1 MEENT
6 SNKTP
11 HKKNVSSE
19 KKNEKPDNNETTNNK
34 KKEKEEEIRIGK
46 YIIKKTLGKGTFA
59 KVKLATSLPKN
70 EIVAIKIIEKNIL
83 KEEDDII
90 RLKREFE
97 MLSKFN
103 HPNVISVSE
112 IFENRQAYYTVMEY
126 CDGGELFNY
135 IVENRILSEE
145 KSAFLYFQ
153 LINGLEYIHSLGIVH
168 RDLKPENLL
177 LTKDLVL
184 KISDFG
190 LSNYYNI
197 NQNKLLETPCGSPC
211 YASPEMLSGNDY
223 DGFKIDIWATGII
236 LFAMLCGYLPF
247 DHKDND
253 ILFKKILDCKIKYPN
268 ILSNEAK
275 DLIKKILVPDP
286 EKRITIPEIK
296 NHPFYLKGKEIFY
309 NTFIVY
315 QEDQDE
321 NSNFSEEIYN
331 IDSNGLKEK
340 KNLYNQFKSKSEIL
354 LLNFSYFFDKNL
366 FINQRK
372 YKSFEKI
379 HFGFNIKK
387 FLNERKE
394 KLKLKADNNDKIK
407 KENIYSKDI
416 KEKDSS
422 FLTYYNSTNYLIKDI
437 NDFCEKMINQY
448 KKLQKDKFKNK
459 HKNNNNNKQI
469 DISLIRNDMSIH
481 EEKNKEETKLNE
493 SKNNNNQKHF
503 QLTEVLESQTKD
515 NLKGFLRK
523 RIVVQKNNLKN
534 NKKSIDKNNKI
545 TKKIVVP
552 QKLMVSDLLI
562 KNNNKLKANILP
574 RKTKLRSFDINL
586 KENDLADSKIIKLK
600 KILNKINQ
608 RSIKPNINII
618 NKQNIIH
625 HFTTNITNFTKKNY
639 YSNMIINGNV
649 KDNENSNLNL
659 QSKDKILK
667 NLIKKKNEK
676 TINND
681 YLKNKLSKN
690 KDKILNLKVD
700 LKKKI
705 LNNKIINKNINK
717 QNKKIKNS
725 MNKEKNIIN
734 DENKNYGNL
743 TLREK
748 IPSNQI
754 NNIRLKIF
762 TNSFPMNQNKLN
774 ETNSKIKKFNLN
786 NNIRHLNKIKK
797 NKFSKS
803 KNDLT
808 LEHTSRHNKNI
819 NTTIT
824 SETANK
830 YLNSFIII
838 DDILQKTKGDFFENK
853 NKNTIR
859 KPKLSIKL
867 KKLDTFS
874 IDNEVF
880 NFTERRDNIN
890 LNIKNLENLTKSN
903 LNKKQTIKNNLKK
916 LNLKYLLKIN
926 NISKIDNTLPINYQ
940 RNLQTQRNKPSKFT
954 IFQNNKNI
962 FNYLNTD
969 IGSKNSNILSN
980 LDKNNIGHIKS
991 KELFSNYIRNNNR
1004 IYSNDI
1010 RNNINK
1016 TSDSI
1021 KINND
1026 SKKKK
1031 FLQKFKNIEN
1041 LHNKYFKMINKNDNT
1056 YIKNLNCSKYNTI
1069 DNKFIDT
1076 SRIKRKKINL
1086 NGNNYNNNDIYIFD
1100 INKNKISKKITQNKI
1115 KNNRNMNNNNN
1126 IFDKYL
1132 ESRLSTK
1139 NNDYVCFKNINNIK
1153 YNHKKLLIET
1163 KKKQKENNKINNK
1176 VMNYQDIKK
1185 F

>member
-1 MEENT
+1 
-6 SNKTP
+6 
-11 HKKNVSSE
+11 
-19 KKNEKPDNNETTNNK
+19 
-34 KKEKEEEIRIGK
+34 
-46 YIIKKTLGKGTFA
+46 
-59 KVKLATSLPKN
+59 
-70 EIVAIKIIEKNIL
+70 
-83 KEEDDII
+83 
-90 RLKREFE
+90 
-97 MLSKFN
+97 
-103 HPNVISVSE
+103 
-112 IFENRQAYYTVMEY
+112 
-126 CDGGELFNY
+126 
-135 IVENRILSEE
+135 
-145 KSAFLYFQ
+145 
-153 LINGLEYIHSLGIVH
+153 
-168 RDLKPENLL
+168 
-177 LTKDLVL
+177 
-184 KISDFG
+184 
-190 LSNYYNI
+190 
-197 NQNKLLETPCGSPC
+197 
-211 YASPEMLSGNDY
+211 
-223 DGFKIDIWATGII
+223 
-236 LFAMLCGYLPF
+236 
-247 DHKDND
+247 
-253 ILFKKILDCKIKYPN
+253 
-268 ILSNEAK
+268 
-275 DLIKKILVPDP
+275 
-286 EKRITIPEIK
+286 
-296 NHPFYLKGKEIFY
+296 
-309 NTFIVY
+309 
-315 QEDQDE
+315 
-321 NSNFSEEIYN
+321 
-331 IDSNGLKEK
+331 
-340 KNLYNQFKSKSEIL
+340 
-354 LLNFSYFFDKNL
+354 
-366 FINQRK
+366 
-372 YKSFEKI
+372 
-379 HFGFNIKK
+379 
-387 FLNERKE
+387 
-394 KLKLKADNNDKIK
+394 
-407 KENIYSKDI
+407 
-416 KEKDSS
+416 
-422 FLTYYNSTNYLIKDI
+422 
-437 NDFCEKMINQY
+437 MINQY

-574 RKTKLRSFDINL
+574 LKTKLRSFDINL

-676 TINND
+676 SINND
-681 YLKNKLSKN
+681 YLKNKLAKN

-808 LEHTSRHNKNI
+808 LEHTSRLNKNI

-991 KELFSNYIRNNNR
+991 KELQL
-1004 IYSNDI
+1004 YSVLL
-1010 RNNINK
+1010 
-1016 TSDSI
+1016 SI
-1021 KINND
+1021 KFN
-1026 SKKKK
+1026 
-1031 FLQKFKNIEN
+1031 
-1041 LHNKYFKMINKNDNT
+1041 
-1056 YIKNLNCSKYNTI
+1056 
-1069 DNKFIDT
+1069 
-1076 SRIKRKKINL
+1076 
-1086 NGNNYNNNDIYIFD
+1086 
-1100 INKNKISKKITQNKI
+1100 ISKI
-1115 KNNRNMNNNNN
+1115 
-1126 IFDKYL
+1126 
-1132 ESRLSTK
+1132 
-1139 NNDYVCFKNINNIK
+1139 
-1153 YNHKKLLIET
+1153 
-1163 KKKQKENNKINNK
+1163 
-1176 VMNYQDIKK
+1176 
-1185 F
+1185 

>member
-1 MEENT
+1 
-6 SNKTP
+6 
-11 HKKNVSSE
+11 
-19 KKNEKPDNNETTNNK
+19 
-34 KKEKEEEIRIGK
+34 
-46 YIIKKTLGKGTFA
+46 
-59 KVKLATSLPKN
+59 
-70 EIVAIKIIEKNIL
+70 
-83 KEEDDII
+83 
-90 RLKREFE
+90 
-97 MLSKFN
+97 
-103 HPNVISVSE
+103 
-112 IFENRQAYYTVMEY
+112 
-126 CDGGELFNY
+126 
-135 IVENRILSEE
+135 
-145 KSAFLYFQ
+145 
-153 LINGLEYIHSLGIVH
+153 
-168 RDLKPENLL
+168 
-177 LTKDLVL
+177 
-184 KISDFG
+184 
-190 LSNYYNI
+190 
-197 NQNKLLETPCGSPC
+197 
-211 YASPEMLSGNDY
+211 
-223 DGFKIDIWATGII
+223 
-236 LFAMLCGYLPF
+236 
-247 DHKDND
+247 
-253 ILFKKILDCKIKYPN
+253 
-268 ILSNEAK
+268 
-275 DLIKKILVPDP
+275 
-286 EKRITIPEIK
+286 
-296 NHPFYLKGKEIFY
+296 
-309 NTFIVY
+309 
-315 QEDQDE
+315 
-321 NSNFSEEIYN
+321 
-331 IDSNGLKEK
+331 
-340 KNLYNQFKSKSEIL
+340 
-354 LLNFSYFFDKNL
+354 
-366 FINQRK
+366 
-372 YKSFEKI
+372 
-379 HFGFNIKK
+379 
-387 FLNERKE
+387 
-394 KLKLKADNNDKIK
+394 
-407 KENIYSKDI
+407 
-416 KEKDSS
+416 
-422 FLTYYNSTNYLIKDI
+422 
-437 NDFCEKMINQY
+437 
-448 KKLQKDKFKNK
+448 
-459 HKNNNNNKQI
+459 
-469 DISLIRNDMSIH
+469 
-481 EEKNKEETKLNE
+481 
-493 SKNNNNQKHF
+493 
-503 QLTEVLESQTKD
+503 
-515 NLKGFLRK
+515 
-523 RIVVQKNNLKN
+523 
-534 NKKSIDKNNKI
+534 
-545 TKKIVVP
+545 
-552 QKLMVSDLLI
+552 
-562 KNNNKLKANILP
+562 
-574 RKTKLRSFDINL
+574 
-586 KENDLADSKIIKLK
+586 
-600 KILNKINQ
+600 
-608 RSIKPNINII
+608 
-618 NKQNIIH
+618 
-625 HFTTNITNFTKKNY
+625 
-639 YSNMIINGNV
+639 
-649 KDNENSNLNL
+649 
-659 QSKDKILK
+659 
-667 NLIKKKNEK
+667 
-676 TINND
+676 
-681 YLKNKLSKN
+681 
-690 KDKILNLKVD
+690 
-700 LKKKI
+700 
-705 LNNKIINKNINK
+705 
-717 QNKKIKNS
+717 

-808 LEHTSRHNKNI
+808 LEHTSRLNKNI

-1139 NNDYVCFKNINNIK
+1139 NNDNVCFKNINNIK

>member
-1 MEENT
+1 
-6 SNKTP
+6 
-11 HKKNVSSE
+11 
-19 KKNEKPDNNETTNNK
+19 
-34 KKEKEEEIRIGK
+34 
-46 YIIKKTLGKGTFA
+46 
-59 KVKLATSLPKN
+59 
-70 EIVAIKIIEKNIL
+70 
-83 KEEDDII
+83 
-90 RLKREFE
+90 
-97 MLSKFN
+97 
-103 HPNVISVSE
+103 
-112 IFENRQAYYTVMEY
+112 
-126 CDGGELFNY
+126 
-135 IVENRILSEE
+135 
-145 KSAFLYFQ
+145 
-153 LINGLEYIHSLGIVH
+153 
-168 RDLKPENLL
+168 
-177 LTKDLVL
+177 
-184 KISDFG
+184 
-190 LSNYYNI
+190 
-197 NQNKLLETPCGSPC
+197 
-211 YASPEMLSGNDY
+211 
-223 DGFKIDIWATGII
+223 
-236 LFAMLCGYLPF
+236 
-247 DHKDND
+247 
-253 ILFKKILDCKIKYPN
+253 
-268 ILSNEAK
+268 
-275 DLIKKILVPDP
+275 
-286 EKRITIPEIK
+286 
-296 NHPFYLKGKEIFY
+296 
-309 NTFIVY
+309 
-315 QEDQDE
+315 
-321 NSNFSEEIYN
+321 
-331 IDSNGLKEK
+331 
-340 KNLYNQFKSKSEIL
+340 
-354 LLNFSYFFDKNL
+354 
-366 FINQRK
+366 
-372 YKSFEKI
+372 
-379 HFGFNIKK
+379 
-387 FLNERKE
+387 
-394 KLKLKADNNDKIK
+394 
-407 KENIYSKDI
+407 
-416 KEKDSS
+416 
-422 FLTYYNSTNYLIKDI
+422 
-437 NDFCEKMINQY
+437 MINQY

-481 EEKNKEETKLNE
+481 EEKNKEESKLNE

-1076 SRIKRKKINL
+1076 SRI
-1086 NGNNYNNNDIYIFD
+1086 
-1100 INKNKISKKITQNKI
+1100 
-1115 KNNRNMNNNNN
+1115 
-1126 IFDKYL
+1126 
-1132 ESRLSTK
+1132 
-1139 NNDYVCFKNINNIK
+1139 
-1153 YNHKKLLIET
+1153 
-1163 KKKQKENNKINNK
+1163 
-1176 VMNYQDIKK
+1176 
-1185 F
+1185 